1 MFQSDETRD
10 FKRAFSAW
18 AGKRA
23 FSAWAGKRGI
33 NPTYRSMILKYLNT
47 KMAKKSSS
55 SNSGDIESKQIKKA
69 LFQTWNGKRSGYE
82 NFQKRRPWGGQSME

>member
-18 AGKRA
+18 AGKR
-23 FSAWAGKRGI
+23 GI
-33 NPTYRSMILKYLNT
+33 NPTLRSMILKYLNT

-55 SNSGDIESKQIKKA
+55 SNSGDIQSKQTLYNRFSSIK
-69 LFQTWNGKRSGYE
+69 WN
-82 NFQKRRPWGGQSME
+82 